1 GRRHRQGPV
10 AQARARVDRH
20 EPRAPGRRPLG
31 RLLRAPVRRRDA
43 PRGDRRGLQRRRP
56 QRPQPLLGHEHVA
69 GGAHRRGRGVRA
81 GERPGGAD
89 RRAAEL
95 RAPRPR
101 ARPGADPARDR
112 GQGHGSRR
120 LQPAGAGHAPGHV
133 RRPRAGGLALRA
145 LRAVQ
150 AALPHRGERR
160 QGEGVEAH
168 RRRAGHRAR
177 AARPG
182 LAAPSARGHER
193 DHGRDARRADRG
205 ERGSGGGR
213 AERRGPGPHRGGG
226 RLRRLYTAR
235 QMAEADAR
243 AVAAGVPV
251 DALME
256 AAGRTVAR
264 VVRERFPAAGRVLLL
279 CGPGNN
285 GGDGYVAARELAAGL
300 EVTVLEAAPP
310 RTEAAR
316 GARASLTA
324 VGVEPGALSAGAVDA
339 WLASADPDAA
349 VVVDALLGSG
359 LTRPLGGDLAAVAA
373 ALNAGQVPVVAVD
386 VPTGVDA
393 DVAVPPGEHV
403 RADVTVQLA
412 GAKVASAFH
421 PARAAFEGARPG
433 RPAGVVVADIGV
445 PEDVLAA
452 VSPTLWLD
460 REATAA
466 WLPRRAPDDH
476 KYAVGTVTVVAGSR
490 RYLGAGELACRGAW
504 RAGAGLVTLVGAEPH
519 PAAWRAGAGLVTP
532 VGPERRPSAWPGTIH
547 VPPPGDGEW
556 PPPGLTAR
564 AARALVVGPGLD
576 PAEPGSS
583 LAALGALLEW
593 APGRVVLDAGALA
606 PGTFTDHL
614 TELRALARRDAPA
627 VVTPHAGEA
636 ARLLAAL
643 GREVDVRR
651 DPLGA
656 ARALAEDTE
665 AVVALKGATTVV
677 AAPDGREAVSDS
689 GHPGLAGGGTGDVLA
704 GAIGALLAAP
714 GGDV

>member
-1 GRRHRQGPV
+1 
-10 AQARARVDRH
+10 
-20 EPRAPGRRPLG
+20 
-31 RLLRAPVRRRDA
+31 
-43 PRGDRRGLQRRRP
+43 
-56 QRPQPLLGHEHVA
+56 
-69 GGAHRRGRGVRA
+69 
-81 GERPGGAD
+81 
-89 RRAAEL
+89 
-95 RAPRPR
+95 
-101 ARPGADPARDR
+101 
-112 GQGHGSRR
+112 
-120 LQPAGAGHAPGHV
+120 
-133 RRPRAGGLALRA
+133 
-145 LRAVQ
+145 
-150 AALPHRGERR
+150 
-160 QGEGVEAH
+160 
-168 RRRAGHRAR
+168 
-177 AARPG
+177 
-182 LAAPSARGHER
+182 
-193 DHGRDARRADRG
+193 
-205 ERGSGGGR
+205 
-213 AERRGPGPHRGGG
+213 
-226 RLRRLYTAR
+226 
-235 QMAEADAR
+235 MAEADAR

-256 AAGRTVAR
+256 AAGRAVAR

-300 EVTVLEAAPP
+300 EVTVLEAALP

-504 RAGAGLVTLVGAEPH
+504 RAGAGLVTLVG
-519 PAAWRAGAGLVTP
+519 
-532 VGPERRPSAWPGTIH
+532 PERHPSAWPETIH
-547 VPPPGDGEW
+547 VPPPEDGEW

-564 AARALVVGPGLD
+564 AAQALVVGPGLD

-714 GGDV
+714 GGDVFERACAAVHLHGLAGERAASARGVGLVASDVADALAGVLASLQP